1 MASRIRLFLLK
12 VVITSAV
19 SVIFFSSAVNATDE
33 TISPLKTQS
42 EQLIQPELHRRKVE
56 LADIDTEDFEVSVY
70 TGLLS
75 VEDFGVK
82 PVLGVRLAYHIN
94 EDLFVEGAFAK
105 SEAGKTSWERISGG
119 ALLFNDRNI
128 TYYNVSLGFNI
139 LPGEAFLTRK
149 HAFNTALYII
159 GGFGST
165 SFAGDDRLTIN
176 FGGGFRIL
184 TTDWLAI
191 HVDVRDHLFNIND
204 VLGEDKMANNLEV
217 TFGVSAFF

>member
-1 MASRIRLFLLK
+1 MAVRIRLFLLK
-12 VVITSAV
+12 VAVINTL
-19 SVIFFSSAVNATDE
+19 SVMFFSPAVNAVEE
-33 TISPLKTQS
+33 TVAPLKTQS

-56 LADIDTEDFEVSVY
+56 LADIDTEDFEVTAF

-82 PVLGVRLAYHIN
+82 PVIGARLAYHIN
-94 EDLFVEGAFAK
+94 EDFFVEGAVAT
-105 SEAGKTSWERISGG
+105 SEAGESSWERISGG
-119 ALLFNDRNI
+119 ALLFNDRDI

-149 HAFNTALYII
+149 TAFNTALYII

-165 SFAGDDRLTIN
+165 NFGGEDRLTIN
-176 FGGGFRIL
+176 VGGGFRLL

-191 HVDVRDHLFNIND
+191 HLDVRDHLFNVDI
-204 VLGEDKMANNLEV
+204 GEDKMLNNLEV